1 MPSFQDRLPAIQRY
15 LPHGGEFD
23 SIGLE
28 VPETLRQVIEAQID
42 RLSPDEQ
49 LVLEVA
55 SLASA
60 GDSRFA
66 VVPGAAAAELEPE
79 GFEHACEKLVRRHC
93 ILRAAKP
100 EKFPDGTVSA
110 CYDFVHAL
118 YREVCWGRIA
128 PGRKAKLHRQLAQWG
143 EAHLT
148 RSNEGSS
155 WLAGYFEESGGRAI
169 NSAAKS

>member
-1 MPSFQDRLPAIQRY
+1 M
-15 LPHGGEFD
+15 
-23 SIGLE
+23 GLE
-28 VPETLRQVIEAQID
+28 VPETLRQMIEAQID

-55 SLASA
+55 SLASV

-79 GFEHACEKLVRRHC
+79 AFEHACEKLVRRHC

-110 CYDFVHAL
+110 CYEFVHAL
-118 YREVCWGRIA
+118 CREVCYERIA
-128 PGRKAKLHRQLAQWG
+128 PGRKANLHKRLAPWS
-143 EAHLT
+143 EVHLT
-148 RSNEGSS
+148 QPNECASR
-155 WLAGYFEESGGRAI
+155 LAGHFGEEKRVERVNDQLRHGTSVLKGSPQALNLIGR
-169 NSAAKS
+169 